1 MAFLQKIFGSRN
13 QRELRKLQP
22 IVDRINNLEPT
33 FKAKSDDELKAMTPE
48 FKRRLDKGAT
58 LDEILPEAFAVV
70 REASV
75 RRLGMRH
82 YDVQL
87 IGGMVL
93 HQGKIAEMRTGE
105 GKTLVAT
112 LPTYLNAL
120 TGQGVHVV
128 TVNDYLAKRDAEWM
142 GRIHGHLGLT
152 TGVIVHGLE
161 DFERQANYNCD
172 ITYGQNNEFG
182 FDYLRDNM
190 KKAPDRMVQRG
201 LNYAVVDEVDS
212 ILIDEARTP
221 LIISGSAEES
231 ADLYVKVD
239 RLIPRLKREVDYTV
253 DEKAHSAMLTD
264 DGVER
269 IEKLLGVD
277 NLYEASNIQL
287 VHHVSQALR
296 AHTLYKRNVNYLI
309 DESNK
314 VVIISEDT
322 GRAMPGR
329 RWSDGLHQAI
339 EAKEGVKV
347 EEENQTLATVTFQNY
362 FRLYKKLA
370 GMTGTADTEAQEFHQ
385 IYKLDVTVIPT
396 NKPMIR
402 TDHPDLVYKNEAGK
416 FRAVVAD
423 VEDCHKRGQ
432 PVLVGTVSVEKSEVV
447 ANLLKAKG
455 LPFNVLNAK
464 QHQREAQIVA
474 QAGRKAAITIATNMA
489 GRGTDILLG
498 GNPEAMAKD
507 ALAEEKARLAETA
520 AAAQPAE
527 RSGADGANGADSD
540 DGAGGVAGPYRG
552 AIEPKLDEDQRYE
565 QLLAKFKAQ
574 CELER
579 QEVLAA
585 GGLKIVGTER
595 HESRRI
601 DNQLRGRAGRQGD
614 PGSSRFYL
622 SLQDDL
628 LRIFGLDRMT
638 GIMERLGLEEDVPIE
653 SPMVTR
659 SIEGAQKKVE
669 GRNFDQRKNVLE
681 YDDVMNQ
688 QRKTIYALR
697 RQILMGR
704 YHREPT
710 EEEAKQGIEPEPVT
724 SSGDWTIESLSPEV
738 RAILGGHTAVHRLI
752 PVAPA
757 GTPDADVPAFDPQA
771 AIKSGLIALPD
782 AVAPAQGDALI
793 YRAGGEPPIERLTD
807 GETYYAIRPSGA
819 PAGTIA
825 LARTKDDA
833 AKGMAIAIAAK
844 PGMIEF
850 VRTRVAARDE
860 AIARGEAIE
869 DTRLG
874 WRVLRAEIWRQ
885 FGVLLDLEKKYA
897 LGKTELVDWVTREVA
912 ASLIQ
917 QRERMHDLADAR
929 MAAAIERVLS
939 PEIPDDEWDWDELE
953 DALQEQFATE
963 FDITPGTPDE
973 VAAQVWPVIERR
985 LAEREKEL
993 SRPWLMYF
1001 LRDFSLTEIDEQ
1013 WIEHLKTMDILR
1025 EGIGLQGYG
1034 QKDPKKEYKKAG
1046 FDMFREMMDRIQAN
1060 TVTKLFRVQIQRE
1073 EEQVPQ
1079 LHQKERQMEEHGVA
1093 NKSEDE
1099 SAAAAD
1105 TSQRQ
1110 VAAQKRA
1117 VRGGRPAQAARAEGA
1132 QAAKPEPV
1140 RRDRPKI
1147 GRNDPCPCGSG
1158 KKYKKCHGKDEE
1170 AAASE

>member
-1 MAFLQKIFGSRN
+1 MGIFQTLFGSRN

-22 IVDRINNLEPT
+22 IVDQINRLEPALQ
-33 FKAKSDDELKAMTPE
+33 AKTDDELRAMTGE

-58 LDEILPEAFAVV
+58 LDEILPEAFALV

-75 RRLGMRH
+75 RRTGMRH
-82 YDVQL
+82 YDVQM
-87 IGGMVL
+87 IGGIVL

-142 GRIHGHLGLT
+142 GRIHSVLGLT
-152 TGVIVHGLE
+152 TGVIVHGL
-161 DFERQANYNCD
+161 DDIARQNNYNCD

-190 KKAPDRMVQRG
+190 KESPDRMVQRG
-201 LNYAVVDEVDS
+201 LYYAVVDEVDS

-221 LIISGSAEES
+221 LIISGQGEAS
-231 ADLYVKVD
+231 ADLYEKVD

-269 IEKLLGVD
+269 IEKLLGVE
-277 NLYEASNIQL
+277 NLYAASNIML
-287 VHHVSQALR
+287 VHHVTQALR
-296 AHTLYKRNVNYLI
+296 AHTLYKRNVNYLV
-309 DESNK
+309 ENNK
-314 VVIISEDT
+314 VIIISEDT
-322 GRAMPGR
+322 GRKMEGR

-339 EAKEGVKV
+339 EAKEGVTV

-362 FRLYKKLA
+362 FRLYQKLA
-370 GMTGTADTEAQEFHQ
+370 GMTGTADTEAQELHQ
-385 IYKLDVTVIPT
+385 IYKLDVSVIPT
-396 NKPMIR
+396 NRPMIR
-402 TDHPDLVYKNEAGK
+402 KDHPDLVYKNEAGK

-423 VEDCHKRGQ
+423 VEDCHQRGQ

-447 ANLLKAKG
+447 ANLLKSKG

-464 QHQREAQIVA
+464 QHQREAAIVA
-474 QAGRKAAITIATNMA
+474 QAGRKGTITIATNMA

-507 ALAEEKARLAETA
+507 ALAEERAGLAETVDG
-520 AAAQPAE
+520 AQPVPP
-527 RSGADGANGADSD
+527 
-540 DGAGGVAGPYRG
+540 AGEEAPEPYRG
-552 AIEPKLDEDQRYE
+552 SIEPRVDEEARYQE
-565 QLLAKFKAQ
+565 LLAKFKVQ
-574 CELER
+574 CDAER
-579 QEVLAA
+579 EEVLAA

-614 PGSSRFYL
+614 PGGSRFYL

-628 LRIFGLDRMT
+628 LRIFGLDKMT
-638 GIMERLGLEEDVPIE
+638 GLMERLGLEEDVPIE

-659 SIEGAQKKVE
+659 SIENAQKKVE

-697 RQILMGR
+697 RQILEGR

-710 EEEAKQGIEPEPVT
+710 EDEAKQGIVPEPVT
-724 SSGDWTIESLSPEV
+724 SSGDWTIESLTPELKQY
-738 RAILGGHTAVHRLI
+738 LGGQTAVHRL
-752 PVAPA
+752 VPA
-757 GTPDADVPAFDPQA
+757 GAADDSVPPFNPQT
-771 AIKSGLIALPD
+771 AIKDSALTLPD
-782 AVAPAQGDALI
+782 HPALAALAALATGDAVV
-793 YRAGGEPPIERLTD
+793 YRAGGDPPIERLVD
-807 GETYYAIRPSGA
+807 GETYYVVGTA
-819 PAGTIA
+819 PGSFA
-825 LARTKDDA
+825 LSRSKDDVK
-833 AKGMAIAIAAK
+833 KGMAIAIAPRRGLIDLVKGA
-844 PGMIEF
+844 IQE
-850 VRTRVAARDE
+850 RDDL
-860 AIARGEAIE
+860 IARGEPLTE
-869 DTRLG
+869 RLQRLVGGRPG
-874 WRVLRAEIWRQ
+874 WRVLRFEIWRQ
-885 FGVLLDLEKKYA
+885 FGVLLQLEKRYD
-897 LGKTELVDWVTREVA
+897 LPRDELLDSITRDVA

-917 QRERMHDLADAR
+917 QRERMYDLCDAR
-929 MAAAIERVLS
+929 MAAVIERVLS
-939 PEIPDDEWDWDELE
+939 PDVADDEWDWDELE
-953 DALQEQFATE
+953 DALQEQFATRFE
-963 FDITPGTPDE
+963 LSPGTPDE
-973 VAAQVWPVIERR
+973 VAGQIWPVIEDR

-993 SRPWLMYF
+993 SRAWLMHF
-1001 LRDFSLTEIDEQ
+1001 QRQFWLTEIDEQ
-1013 WIEHLKTMDILR
+1013 WIEHLKTMDALR

-1034 QKDPKKEYKKAG
+1034 QKDPKKEYKKIG

-1060 TVTKLFRVQIQRE
+1060 TVTKLLRVQIQRE
-1073 EEQVPQ
+1073 EEQVQVPQ
-1079 LHQKERQMEEHGVA
+1079 LQHKERHLEEHGVA
-1093 NKSEDE
+1093 NKSDDE
-1099 SAAAAD
+1099 VAAAVEQDSSA
-1105 TSQRQ
+1105 RQ
-1110 VAAQKRA
+1110 AAAQNKRA
-1117 VRGGRPAQAARAEGA
+1117 RGRTAQAGRSDGDGARA
-1132 QAAKPEPV
+1132 EPV
-1140 RRDRPKI
+1140 RRDRPKV

>member
-1 MAFLQKIFGSRN
+1 MGFLQKIFGSKN
-13 QRELRKLQP
+13 ERELRKLQP
-22 IVDRINNLEPT
+22 IVARIAELEPT
-33 FKAKSDDELKAMTPE
+33 MKAKSDDELRAMTAD

-58 LDEILPEAFAVV
+58 LDEILPEAFALV
-70 REASV
+70 REAGV

-82 YDVQL
+82 YDVQM

-93 HQGKIAEMRTGE
+93 HSGKIAEMRTGE

-120 TGQGVHVV
+120 PGKGVHVV

-142 GRIHGHLGLT
+142 GRLHGFLGLS

-161 DFERQANYNCD
+161 DHERQHNYNCD

-190 KKAPDRMVQRG
+190 KTSPDRMVQRA

-221 LIISGSAEES
+221 LIISGASEAS
-231 ADLYVKVD
+231 GDLYVKID

-264 DGVER
+264 DGVEKM
-269 IEKLLGVD
+269 EKLLGVE
-277 NLYEASNIQL
+277 NLYEATNIQL
-287 VHHVSQALR
+287 VHHVQQALR
-296 AHTLYKRNVNYLI
+296 AHTLYKRNVNYLV
-309 DESNK
+309 EEGK
-314 VVIISEDT
+314 VVIVDEHT
-322 GRAMPGR
+322 GRKMPGR

-339 EAKEGVKV
+339 EAKEGVPV

-362 FRLYKKLA
+362 FRMYKKLS
-370 GMTGTADTEAQEFHQ
+370 GMTGTADTEAAEFHQ
-385 IYKLDVTVIPT
+385 IYKLVVSVIPT
-396 NKPMIR
+396 NKPMVR
-402 TDHPDLVYKNEAGK
+402 NDMPDLVYKNEAGK
-416 FRAVVAD
+416 FRAVVTD
-423 VEDCHKRGQ
+423 IEDCYQRGQ

-447 ANLLKAKG
+447 ANLLKQKG

-464 QHQREAQIVA
+464 QHQREAIIVA
-474 QAGRKAAITIATNMA
+474 QAGRKGAITISTNMA

-498 GNPEAMAKD
+498 GNPEAMAK
-507 ALAEEKARLAETA
+507 AELAEEKAKLAERPDA
-520 AAAQPAE
+520 AKPAVGDE
-527 RSGADGANGADSD
+527 AEGTE
-540 DGAGGVAGPYRG
+540 PYRG
-552 AIEPKLDEDQRYE
+552 SVEPSFDEDARYKE
-565 QLLAKFKAQ
+565 LLEKYKKQ
-574 CELER
+574 CEGER
-579 QEVLAA
+579 EEVVKA

-614 PGSSRFYL
+614 PGTSRFYL

-638 GIMERLGLEEDVPIE
+638 GLMERLGLEEDVPIE

-697 RQILMGR
+697 RQILEGR

-710 EEEAKQGIEPEPVT
+710 EDEQKQGIVPEPVT
-724 SSGDWTIESLSPEV
+724 QSGDWTLEALTPELEPKLSEMIDV
-738 RAILGGHTAVHRLI
+738 IRAKVKERDDDLALGK
-752 PVAPA
+752 
-757 GTPDADVPAFDPQA
+757 DV
-771 AIKSGLIALPD
+771 G
-782 AVAPAQGDALI
+782 
-793 YRAGGEPPIERLTD
+793 
-807 GETYYAIRPSGA
+807 
-819 PAGTIA
+819 
-825 LARTKDDA
+825 
-833 AKGMAIAIAAK
+833 
-844 PGMIEF
+844 
-850 VRTRVAARDE
+850 
-860 AIARGEAIE
+860 
-869 DTRLG
+869 DTRPG
-874 WRVLRAEIWRQ
+874 WRVMRAEIWRQ
-885 FGVLLDLEKKYA
+885 FGTLLDLEKRYDQDKPA
-897 LGKTELVDWVTREVA
+897 LLDYCVKQIA

-917 QRERMHDLADAR
+917 QRERMYDLADAR
-929 MAAAIERVLS
+929 MAAIIEQVLS
-939 PEIPDDEWDWDELE
+939 SDVADDEWDWEQLI
-953 DALQEQFATE
+953 DALQDQFNTE
-963 FDITPGTPDE
+963 FEITPGTPDE
-973 VAAQVWPVIERR
+973 VAAQVWPVIEKR
-985 LAEREKEL
+985 LVEREKDL

-1001 LRDFSLTEIDEQ
+1001 SRQFSLEEIDQQ
-1013 WIEHLKTMDILR
+1013 WIEHLKTMDALR

-1046 FDMFREMMDRIQAN
+1046 FSLFSEMMDRIQAN
-1060 TVTKLFRVQIQRE
+1060 TVTKIFRVQIQRE

-1079 LHQKERQMEEHGVA
+1079 LAQKERQLAERGAA
-1093 NKSEDE
+1093 NKSEEENAEQD
-1099 SAAAAD
+1099 AAER
-1105 TSQRQ
+1105 TSQRRGQ
-1110 VAAQKRA
+1110 
-1117 VRGGRPAQAARAEGA
+1117 RGGRQAARGAGAGAGAADAGAAEKA
-1132 QAAKPEPV
+1132 EPI
-1140 RRDRPKI
+1140 RRERPKV

-1170 AAASE
+1170 AAAQE

>member
-1 MAFLQKIFGSRN
+1 MGIFQKVFGSRN

-22 IVDRINNLEPT
+22 IVDRINGLEPS

-58 LDEILPEAFAVV
+58 LDEILPEAFALV

-75 RRLGMRH
+75 RRTSMRH

-120 TGQGVHVV
+120 TGHGVHVV

-152 TGVIVHGLE
+152 TGVIVHGLD

-190 KKAPDRMVQRG
+190 KKSPDRMVQRG
-201 LNYAVVDEVDS
+201 LYYAVVDEVDS

-221 LIISGSAEES
+221 LIISGSGEES
-231 ADLYVKVD
+231 ADLYVKID

-253 DEKAHSAMLTD
+253 DEKAHSTMLTD

-269 IEKLLGVD
+269 IEKLLGID

-287 VHHVSQALR
+287 VHHVMSALK

-309 DESNK
+309 DETNK

-370 GMTGTADTEAQEFHQ
+370 GMTGTADTEAQELHQ
-385 IYKLDVTVIPT
+385 IYKLDVSVIPT
-396 NKPMIR
+396 NRPMIR
-402 TDHPDLVYKNEAGK
+402 KDHPDLVYKNEAGK

-464 QHQREAQIVA
+464 QHQREASVVA
-474 QAGRKAAITIATNMA
+474 QAGRKGAITIATNMA

-507 ALAEEKARLAETA
+507 ELAEEKASVAETA
-520 AAAQPAE
+520 EAAQPVAPATEAAAE
-527 RSGADGANGADSD
+527 GDAAE
-540 DGAGGVAGPYRG
+540 PYRG
-552 AIEPKLDEDQRYE
+552 AIEPKLDDEARMKE
-565 QLLAKFKAQ
+565 LLAKYKAQ

-579 QEVLAA
+579 EDVLAA

-638 GIMERLGLEEDVPIE
+638 GLMERLGLEEDVPIE

-697 RQILMGR
+697 RQILEGR

-710 EEEAKQGIEPEPVT
+710 EEEAKQGITPEPVT
-724 SSGDWTIESLSPEV
+724 VSGDWTLESVSPEV
-738 RAILGGHTAVHRLI
+738 RAILGGHTAVHRLV
-752 PVAPA
+752 PVVPA
-757 GTPDADVPAFDPQA
+757 DKPDADAPVFDPQT
-771 AIKSGLIALPD
+771 AIKAGVLTLPSAASLATGD
-782 AVAPAQGDALI
+782 AVV
-793 YRAGGEPPIERLTD
+793 YRSGGEPAIDRLTD
-807 GETYYAIRPSGA
+807 GETYYVIAGAGGDTGAGSGA
-819 PAGTIA
+819 AAIK
-825 LARTKDDA
+825 LAKTKDDA
-833 AKGMAIAIAAK
+833 TKGTAIAIAAK
-844 PGMIEF
+844 QGMIEF
-850 VRTRVAARDE
+850 VKTRVAERD
-860 AIARGEAIE
+860 AAVALGESQG
-869 DTRLG
+869 DTRPG
-874 WRVLRAEIWRQ
+874 WRVLRGEIWRQ
-885 FGVLLDLEKKYA
+885 FGVLLDLEKRYEW
-897 LGKTELVDWVTREVA
+897 GRPELLDWITKEVA

-917 QRERMHDLADAR
+917 QRERMYDLSDAR
-929 MAAAIERVLS
+929 MAAVVDRVLS
-939 PEIPDDEWDWDELE
+939 PEIADDEWDWDELE
-953 DALQEQFATE
+953 DALQEQFAAE

-973 VAAQVWPVIERR
+973 VAAQVWPVIEQR

-993 SRPWLMYF
+993 SRAWLMYF
-1001 LRDFSLTEIDEQ
+1001 LRDFALNEIDEQ
-1013 WIEHLKTMDILR
+1013 WIEHLKTMDTLR

-1034 QKDPKKEYKKAG
+1034 QKDPKKEYKRRG
-1046 FDMFREMMDRIQAN
+1046 FDIFREMMDRIQAN

-1079 LHQKERQMEEHGVA
+1079 IQQKQRQMEEHGVA

-1099 SAAAAD
+1099 AAEADASARQSSA
-1105 TSQRQ
+1105 QR
-1110 VAAQKRA
+1110 KRA
-1117 VRGGRPAQAARAEGA
+1117 ARGGRPAQAARPGDGEV
-1132 QAAKPEPV
+1132 AKAEPV
-1140 RRDRPKI
+1140 RRERPKV

>member
-1 MAFLQKIFGSRN
+1 MGIFQKVFGSRN
-13 QRELRKLQP
+13 LRELRKLQP
-22 IVDRINNLEPT
+22 IVDRINRLEPGL
-33 FKAKSDDELKAMTPE
+33 KAKSDDELREMTGD

-58 LDEILPEAFAVV
+58 LDEILPEAFALV

-75 RRLGMRH
+75 RRTGMRH
-82 YDVQL
+82 YDVQM
-87 IGGMVL
+87 IGGIVL

-142 GRIHGHLGLT
+142 GRIHSTLGLT
-152 TGVIVHGLE
+152 TGVIVHGL
-161 DFERQANYNCD
+161 DDTARQNNYNCD

-190 KKAPDRMVQRG
+190 KESPDRMVQRG
-201 LNYAVVDEVDS
+201 LYYAVVDEVDS

-221 LIISGSAEES
+221 LIISGQGEAS
-231 ADLYVKVD
+231 ADLYEKVD

-269 IEKLLGVD
+269 IEKLLGID
-277 NLYEASNIQL
+277 NLYAPSNLTI
-287 VHHVSQALR
+287 VHHVGAALK
-296 AHTLYKRNVNYLI
+296 AHTLYKRNVNYLV
-309 DESNK
+309 ENNK
-314 VVIISEDT
+314 VIIISEDT
-322 GRAMPGR
+322 GRKMEGR

-339 EAKEGVKV
+339 EAKEGVHV

-385 IYKLDVTVIPT
+385 IYKLDVSVIPT
-396 NKPMIR
+396 NRPMIR
-402 TDHPDLVYKNEAGK
+402 KDHPDLVYKNEAGK

-464 QHQREAQIVA
+464 QHQREAAIVA

-507 ALAEEKARLAETA
+507 ALAEERAKLAETSDG
-520 AAAQPAE
+520 AQPVAPA
-527 RSGADGANGADSD
+527 GD
-540 DGAGGVAGPYRG
+540 DPPEPYRG
-552 AIEPKLDEDQRYE
+552 SIEPRVDVEARYQE
-565 QLLAKFKAQ
+565 LLATYKQQ
-574 CELER
+574 CDAER
-579 QEVLAA
+579 EEVLAA

-614 PGSSRFYL
+614 PGASRFYL

-628 LRIFGLDRMT
+628 LRIFGLDKMT
-638 GIMERLGLEEDVPIE
+638 GLMERLGLEEDVPIE

-659 SIEGAQKKVE
+659 SIENAQKKVE

-697 RQILMGR
+697 RQILEGR

-710 EEEAKQGIEPEPVT
+710 EDEAKQGIVPEPVT
-724 SSGDWTIESLSPEV
+724 SSGDWTIESLTPELKQY
-738 RAILGGHTAVHRLI
+738 LGGQTAVHRL
-752 PVAPA
+752 VPA
-757 GTPDADVPAFDPQA
+757 GGAASGADDAVPPFNPQTALKDHAFT
-771 AIKSGLIALPD
+771 LPD
-782 AVAPAQGDALI
+782 QPALATGDAVV
-793 YRAGGEPPIERLTD
+793 YRAGGEPPIEPLVD
-807 GETYYAIRPSGA
+807 GETYYVV
-819 PAGTIA
+819 GTTPGPFA
-825 LARTKDDA
+825 LSRSKEDVK
-833 AKGMAIAIAAK
+833 KGMAIA
-844 PGMIEF
+844 
-850 VRTRVAARDE
+850 TRARRGLIDLVKG
-860 AIARGEAIE
+860 AIQERDDLVARGEPLTE
-869 DTRLG
+869 RLKQLVGNRPG
-874 WRVLRAEIWRQ
+874 WRVVRFEIWRQ
-885 FGVLLDLEKKYA
+885 FGVLLQLEKRYD
-897 LGKTELVDWVTREVA
+897 LPRDELLDSITRDVA

-917 QRERMHDLADAR
+917 QRERMYDLCDAR
-929 MAAAIERVLS
+929 MAAVIERVLS
-939 PEIPDDEWDWDELE
+939 PDVADDEWDWDELE
-953 DALQEQFATE
+953 DALQEQFATQFE
-963 FDITPGTPDE
+963 LSPGTPDE
-973 VAAQVWPVIERR
+973 VAGQIWPVIERR

-993 SRPWLMYF
+993 SRAWLMHF
-1001 LRDFSLTEIDEQ
+1001 QRQFSLTEIDEQ
-1013 WIEHLKTMDILR
+1013 WIEHLKTMDALR

-1034 QKDPKKEYKKAG
+1034 QKDPKKEYKKIG

-1060 TVTKLFRVQIQRE
+1060 AVTKLFRVQIQRE
-1073 EEQVPQ
+1073 EEQAQVPQ
-1079 LHQKERQMEEHGVA
+1079 LQHKERHLEEHGVA
-1093 NKSEDE
+1093 NKSDDE
-1099 SAAAAD
+1099 AAAGVEQD
-1105 TSQRQ
+1105 SSSRQ
-1110 VAAQKRA
+1110 AAQNKRA
-1117 VRGGRPAQAARAEGA
+1117 ARGRPAQAARGGDGDGA
-1132 QAAKPEPV
+1132 RAEPV
-1140 RRDRPKI
+1140 RRDRPKV

>member
-1 MAFLQKIFGSRN
+1 MGLIQKIFGSKN
-13 QRELRKLQP
+13 QRELNKLQP
-22 IVDRINNLEPT
+22 NVVRINQLGDKY
-33 FKAKSDDELKAMTPE
+33 KAMSDAELRAVTGELKQ
-48 FKRRLDKGAT
+48 KLDNGAS
-58 LDEILPEAFAVV
+58 LDDILCDSFAVV
-70 REASV
+70 REASI
-75 RRLGMRH
+75 RTTGMRH

-93 HQGKIAEMRTGE
+93 HSGRIAEMRTGE

-112 LPTYLNAL
+112 LPCYLNAL
-120 TGQGVHVV
+120 AGKGVHVV

-142 GRIHGHLGLT
+142 GRIHGFLGLS
-152 TGVIVHGLE
+152 TGVIVHGLD
-161 DFERQANYNCD
+161 DFERQRNYNCD

-190 KKAPDRMVQRG
+190 KNSPDRMVQRG
-201 LNYAVVDEVDS
+201 LYYAVVDEVDS

-231 ADLYVKVD
+231 ADLYVKID

-264 DGVER
+264 DGVEK
-269 IEKLLGVD
+269 IEKLLGVE
-277 NLYEASNIQL
+277 NLYEATNIQL
-287 VHHVSQALR
+287 VHHVNQALR

-309 DESNK
+309 DNENK

-339 EAKEGVKV
+339 EAKEGVTV

-370 GMTGTADTEAQEFHQ
+370 GMTGTADTEAAEFHQ
-385 IYKLDVTVIPT
+385 IYKLEVSVIPT
-396 NKPMIR
+396 NKEMIR
-402 TDHPDLVYKNEAGK
+402 KDHPDLVYKNEAGK

-423 VEDCHKRGQ
+423 VEDCYKRGQ

-464 QHQREAQIVA
+464 QHQREASVVA
-474 QAGRKAAITIATNMA
+474 QAGRKGTITIATNMA
-489 GRGTDILLG
+489 GRGTDIILG

-507 ALAEEKARLAETA
+507 ALTEEKAKL
-520 AAAQPAE
+520 
-527 RSGADGANGADSD
+527 ADSPD
-540 DGAGGVAGPYRG
+540 DAQATESSEPYRG
-552 AIEPKLDEDQRYE
+552 ATEPAFDEDKRYQE
-565 QLLAKFKAQ
+565 LLAEFRTQ
-574 CELER
+574 CEAER
-579 QEVLAA
+579 EEVLAA

-628 LRIFGLDRMT
+628 LRIFGLDKMT
-638 GIMERLGLEEDVPIE
+638 GLMERLGLEEDVPIE

-688 QRKTIYALR
+688 QRKTIYAMR
-697 RQILMGR
+697 RQILEGR

-710 EEEAKQGIEPEPVT
+710 EDEKKEGIEPEPVT
-724 SSGDWTIESLSPEV
+724 VSGDWTLESLRPEIGEPIGKMV
-738 RAILGGHTAVHRLI
+738 DILREKVKER
-752 PVAPA
+752 
-757 GTPDADVPAFDPQA
+757 DAD
-771 AIKSGLIALPD
+771 IALGKS
-782 AVAPAQGDALI
+782 VG
-793 YRAGGEPPIERLTD
+793 
-807 GETYYAIRPSGA
+807 
-819 PAGTIA
+819 
-825 LARTKDDA
+825 
-833 AKGMAIAIAAK
+833 
-844 PGMIEF
+844 
-850 VRTRVAARDE
+850 
-860 AIARGEAIE
+860 
-869 DTRLG
+869 DTRPG
-874 WRVLRAEIWRQ
+874 WRILRAEVWRQ
-885 FGVLLDLEKKYA
+885 YGVLLDLEKRYDLERK
-897 LGKTELVDWVTREVA
+897 ELVEYIVDQVG

-917 QRERMHDLADAR
+917 QRERMYDLADQR
-929 MAAAIERVLS
+929 MASIIEAALS
-939 PEIPDDEWDWDELE
+939 SEIPDDEWDWDELE
-953 DALQEQFATE
+953 DTLQEQFQTE
-963 FDITPGTPDE
+963 FEIKPGTPDE
-973 VAAQVWPVIERR
+973 VAAQVWPVVEKR
-985 LAEREKEL
+985 LGDREKEL
-993 SRPWLMYF
+993 GRTMLMYF
-1001 LRDFSLTEIDEQ
+1001 QRHFALEEIDQQ
-1013 WIEHLKTMDILR
+1013 WIEHLKTMDALR

-1046 FDMFREMMDRIQAN
+1046 FSLFAEMMERISTN
-1060 TVTKLFRVQIQRE
+1060 TITKLFRVHIQKEEPIPQIQQR
-1073 EEQVPQ
+1073 P
-1079 LHQKERQMEEHGVA
+1079 ERQLIERGAA
-1093 NKSEDE
+1093 NKSEE
-1099 SAAAAD
+1099 ENAEEAAANTA
-1105 TSQRQ
+1105 QQGAKGKKGQKAGGR
-1110 VAAQKRA
+1110 AAQQ
-1117 VRGGRPAQAARAEGA
+1117 GDDAARA
-1132 QAAKPEPV
+1132 EPV
-1140 RRDRPKI
+1140 RRDRPKV

-1170 AAASE
+1170 AAATE

>member
-1 MAFLQKIFGSRN
+1 MGLLQKIFGSKN
-13 QRELRKLQP
+13 ERELRKLQP
-22 IVDRINNLEPT
+22 IVARIAELEST
-33 FKAKSDDELKAMTPE
+33 MKAKSDDEMRAMTAD

-58 LDEILPEAFAVV
+58 LDELLPEAYALV
-70 REASV
+70 REAGV

-82 YDVQL
+82 YDVQM
-87 IGGMVL
+87 IGGIVL
-93 HQGKIAEMRTGE
+93 HGGKIAEMRTGE

-120 TGQGVHVV
+120 TGKGVHVI

-142 GRIHGHLGLT
+142 GRLHGFLGLS

-161 DFERQANYNCD
+161 DHERQRNYNCD

-190 KKAPDRMVQRG
+190 KTSPDRMVQRS
-201 LNYAVVDEVDS
+201 LNYALVDEVDS

-221 LIISGSAEES
+221 LIISGASEAS
-231 ADLYVKVD
+231 GDLYVKID

-264 DGVER
+264 DGVEQM
-269 IEKLLGVD
+269 EKLLGVD
-277 NLYEASNIQL
+277 NLYEATNIQL
-287 VHHVSQALR
+287 VHHVQQALR
-296 AHTLYKRNVNYLI
+296 AHTLYKRNVNYLV
-309 DESNK
+309 EEGK
-314 VVIISEDT
+314 VVIVDEHT
-322 GRAMPGR
+322 GRKMPGR

-339 EAKEGVKV
+339 EAKEGVPV

-362 FRLYKKLA
+362 FRMYKKLA
-370 GMTGTADTEAQEFHQ
+370 GMTGTADTEAAEFHQ
-385 IYKLDVTVIPT
+385 IYKLSVSVIPT
-396 NKPMIR
+396 NKPMVR
-402 TDHPDLVYKNEAGK
+402 KDQPDLVYKNEAGK

-423 VEDCHKRGQ
+423 IEDCYQRGQ

-447 ANLLKAKG
+447 ANLLKQKG

-464 QHQREAQIVA
+464 QHQREAIIVA
-474 QAGRKAAITIATNMA
+474 QAGRKGAITISTNMA

-498 GNPEAMAKD
+498 GNAEAMAK
-507 ALAEEKARLAETA
+507 AELAEEKAKLAETA
-520 AAAQPAE
+520 DAARPAVGE
-527 RSGADGANGADSD
+527 EGEGTE
-540 DGAGGVAGPYRG
+540 PYRG
-552 AIEPKLDEDQRYE
+552 SVETSFDEDARYKE
-565 QLLAKFKAQ
+565 LLEKYKAQ
-574 CELER
+574 CEVER
-579 QEVLAA
+579 EEVMKA

-614 PGSSRFYL
+614 PGASRFYL

-638 GIMERLGLEEDVPIE
+638 GLMERLGLEEDVPIE

-697 RQILMGR
+697 RQILEGR

-710 EEEAKQGIEPEPVT
+710 EEEAKEGIVPEPVT
-724 SSGDWTIESLSPEV
+724 QSGDWTLEALRPDLEKRLSEMIDVIRSKVKERDDEV
-738 RAILGGHTAVHRLI
+738 ALGKQ
-752 PVAPA
+752 
-757 GTPDADVPAFDPQA
+757 FD
-771 AIKSGLIALPD
+771 
-782 AVAPAQGDALI
+782 
-793 YRAGGEPPIERLTD
+793 
-807 GETYYAIRPSGA
+807 
-819 PAGTIA
+819 
-825 LARTKDDA
+825 
-833 AKGMAIAIAAK
+833 
-844 PGMIEF
+844 
-850 VRTRVAARDE
+850 
-860 AIARGEAIE
+860 
-869 DTRLG
+869 DTRPG
-874 WRVLRAEIWRQ
+874 WRVMRAELWRQ
-885 FGVLLDLEKKYA
+885 FGTLLDLEKRYDLDKPA
-897 LGKTELVDWVTREVA
+897 LLEYCVTQIA

-917 QRERMHDLADAR
+917 QRERLYDLADAR
-929 MAAAIERVLS
+929 MAAIIEQVLS
-939 PEIPDDEWDWDELE
+939 AEVPDDHWDWDQLL
-953 DALQEQFATE
+953 DALQEQFNTE
-963 FDITPGTPDE
+963 FEISHGTPEE
-973 VAAQVWPVIERR
+973 VGQQVWPVIEKR
-985 LAEREKEL
+985 LVEREKEL

-1001 LRDFSLTEIDEQ
+1001 ARQFALEEIDQQ
-1013 WIEHLKTMDILR
+1013 WIEHLKTMDALR

-1046 FDMFREMMDRIQAN
+1046 FSLFSEMMERIQQN

-1079 LHQKERQMEEHGVA
+1079 LAEKERQMAERGAA
-1093 NKSEDE
+1093 NKSEE
-1099 SAAAAD
+1099 ENLEQEAAERGA
-1105 TSQRQ
+1105 QRRGQ
-1110 VAAQKRA
+1110 
-1117 VRGGRPAQAARAEGA
+1117 RGGRAAARGGA
-1132 QAAKPEPV
+1132 GAGAGADADAGPVEKAEPV
-1140 RRDRPKI
+1140 RRERPKV

-1170 AAASE
+1170 ASAQE

>member
-1 MAFLQKIFGSRN
+1 MGIFQKLFGSRN

-22 IVDRINNLEPT
+22 IVNRINGLEPAL
-33 FKAKSDDELKAMTPE
+33 KGKSDDELRAMTAE
-48 FKRRLDKGAT
+48 FKRRLDKGAA
-58 LDEILPEAFAVV
+58 LDEILPEAFALV

-87 IGGMVL
+87 IGGIVL

-120 TGQGVHVV
+120 VGKGVHVV

-142 GRIHGHLGLT
+142 GRIHGVLGLT
-152 TGVIVHGLE
+152 TGVIVHGLK
-161 DFERQANYNCD
+161 DYERQANYNCD

-190 KKAPDRMVQRG
+190 KESPDAMVQRG

-221 LIISGSAEES
+221 LIISGQGEAS
-231 ADLYVKVD
+231 ADLYEKVD
-239 RLIPRLKREVDYTV
+239 RMIPRLKREVDYTV

-277 NLYEASNIQL
+277 NLYAASNIVL

-296 AHTLYKRNVNYLI
+296 AHTLYKRNVNYLV
-309 DESNK
+309 DKDNK
-314 VVIISEDT
+314 VIIISEDT

-339 EAKEGVKV
+339 EAKEGVTV

-370 GMTGTADTEAQEFHQ
+370 GMTGTADTEAQELHQ
-385 IYKLDVTVIPT
+385 IYKLDVSVIPT

-402 TDHPDLVYKNEAGK
+402 DDQPDLVYKNEVGK

-423 VEDCHKRGQ
+423 VEDCHRRGQ
-432 PVLVGTVSVEKSEVV
+432 PVLVGTVSVENSEVV

-464 QHQREAQIVA
+464 QHQREAAVVA
-474 QAGRKAAITIATNMA
+474 QAGRKGAITIATNMA

-507 ALAEEKARLAETA
+507 ALAEERAGLAETA
-520 AAAQPAE
+520 ADGQPVPPTDDVAE
-527 RSGADGANGADSD
+527 
-540 DGAGGVAGPYRG
+540 PYRG
-552 AIEPKLDEDQRYE
+552 SIELRVDDEARYQELLVKYKE
-565 QLLAKFKAQ
+565 QCDA
-574 CELER
+574 ER

-628 LRIFGLDRMT
+628 LRIFGLDKMT
-638 GIMERLGLEEDVPIE
+638 GLMERLGLEEDVPIE

-697 RQILMGR
+697 RQILEGR

-710 EEEAKQGIEPEPVT
+710 EDEAKQGIVPEPVT
-724 SSGDWTIESLSPEV
+724 SSGDWTIESLAPELR
-738 RAILGGHTAVHRLI
+738 RALGGRTGVHKLV
-752 PVAPA
+752 PEGADDAPA
-757 GTPDADVPAFDPQA
+757 FVPQI
-771 AIKSGLIALPD
+771 AIKGSMFTLPEQPPLSTGD
-782 AVAPAQGDALI
+782 AVV
-793 YRAGGEPPIERLTD
+793 YRAGDEPPIDRLSD
-807 GETYYAIRPSGA
+807 GETYYVLGSTPG
-819 PAGTIA
+819 PFG
-825 LARTKDDA
+825 LARSKEDA
-833 AKGMAIAIAAK
+833 KKGMAIAVIARA
-844 PGMIEF
+844 GMIDQVKDV
-850 VRTRVAARDE
+850 VRERDE
-860 AIARGEAIE
+860 LIARGEPLPE
-869 DTRLG
+869 GLQRLVGTRPG
-874 WRVLRAEIWRQ
+874 WRVLRFEVWRQ
-885 FGVLLDLEKKYA
+885 FGVLLDLEKRYDA
-897 LGKTELVDWVTREVA
+897 PRDELIESITRDVA

-917 QRERMHDLADAR
+917 QRERMYDLCDAR
-929 MAAAIERVLS
+929 MAAVIERILS
-939 PEIPDDEWDWDELE
+939 PDVADDEWDWDDLE
-953 DALQEQFATE
+953 DALEEQFATQ
-963 FDITPGTPDE
+963 FDISPGTADE
-973 VAAQVWPVIERR
+973 VAAQIWPVIERR

-993 SRPWLMYF
+993 SRPWLMHF
-1001 LRDFSLTEIDEQ
+1001 QRQFSLSEIDDQ
-1013 WIEHLKTMDILR
+1013 WIEHLKTMDALR

-1034 QKDPKKEYKKAG
+1034 QKDPKKEYKKLG
-1046 FDMFREMMDRIQAN
+1046 FEMFREMMDRIQTNA
-1060 TVTKLFRVQIQRE
+1060 VSKLFKVQIQRE

-1079 LHQKERQMEEHGVA
+1079 LAHKERQMEEHGVA
-1093 NKSEDE
+1093 NKSDDE
-1099 SAAAAD
+1099 
-1105 TSQRQ
+1105 
-1110 VAAQKRA
+1110 VAAEQDTAARQQA
-1117 VRGGRPAQAARAEGA
+1117 AQGRRPARGQKGQAARGGA
-1132 QAAKPEPV
+1132 GAGAGDGEARAEPV
-1140 RRDRPKI
+1140 RRDRPKV